1 MLRTTGRRIAPPLS
15 RPRRPPV
22 VCFTDA
28 ALASQEFDL
37 VITGGRV
44 IDPLT
49 HTDDVVDVGVIGERV
64 AAIGRGPLPA
74 PAGNVIHAGGCLVVP
89 GLVDIHTHLLA
100 GSSFWGIRPTPV
112 AWRTGVTT
120 WVDAGSAGIYN
131 LPRFLELAAG
141 YRPMAV
147 YGFLNISGIGL
158 VGQTGEL
165 AVPEHC
171 DAELCADAITAN
183 RERLVGVKCRLD
195 HRSTAGGSLHGLHA
209 AIQAAQAA
217 EVPVMVHIGQGPP
230 SLNEVLTMLRPGDI
244 VTHCTT
250 GQNMALV
257 EDDGQLRSCVRDAKA
272 RGVLFDVGHGSGG
285 FSFAVAEA
293 LVTEGL
299 VPDVISSDL
308 HQLSVLGPGFDLPTT
323 MSKLLAVGM
332 SLTDV
337 IAAATSRAAAAI
349 GQQDRCGAL
358 VVGRQADIAVLRQ
371 RTGELNL
378 FDSYLNERRT
388 ADLLT
393 CEATIVAGR
402 VLGAQAPDVPAP
414 WIPVSPAQQSLVLE
428 RSTTTLSLEP
438 WAITLQD
445 KGDFVPMSISGPP
458 PFSQEP
464 ETPG

>member
-1 MLRTTGRRIAPPLS
+1 M
-15 RPRRPPV
+15 
-22 VCFTDA
+22 
-28 ALASQEFDL
+28 ASQEFDL

-44 IDPLT
+44 IDPAT
-49 HTDDVVDVGVIGERV
+49 HTDDLVDVGVIGERIAV
-64 AAIGRGPLPA
+64 IGKGPLSA
-74 PAGNVIHAGGCLVVP
+74 PAANVIDANGCLVVP

-100 GSSFWGIRPTPV
+100 AGSFWGIRPTPV

-131 LPRFLELAAG
+131 LPQFLELAAG
-141 YRPMAV
+141 YRPVAV

-165 AVPEHC
+165 AVSEHC
-171 DAELCADAITAN
+171 DPGLCADAINAN

-195 HRSTAGGSLHGLHA
+195 HRSTAGGSLRGLRA
-209 AIQAAQAA
+209 AIQAAQVA

-230 SLNEVLTMLRPGDI
+230 SLSEVLTKLRPGDI

-257 EDDGQLRSCVRDAKA
+257 EDNGHLRSCVRDAKA

-293 LVTEGL
+293 LVREGL

-332 SLTDV
+332 SLTEV
-337 IAAATSRAAAAI
+337 IAAATSRAATAI
-349 GQQDRCGAL
+349 GRQDRCGAL
-358 VVGRQADIAVLRQ
+358 VGGRQADIAVLRQ

-393 CEATIVAGR
+393 CEATILAGR
-402 VLGAQAPDVPAP
+402 VLPAEATDVPAP
-414 WIPVSPAQQSLVLE
+414 WIPVSPAQRSLLLD
-428 RSTTTLSLEP
+428 RTTTTATREP
-438 WAITLQD
+438 WAVRLQD
-445 KGDFVPMSISGPP
+445 KRDFVPMPITGPP
-458 PFSQEP
+458 PFAQER
-464 ETPG
+464 ENQG